1 LAAFRYLARM
11 VKLTVLYGPPT
22 DPAAFDKYY
31 LETHV
36 PLADAIPGLRRN
48 EVSRVSGS
56 LDGST
61 PLYHLQAELYFDS
74 PDALTTALGSAEGA
88 AAAADLANFATG
100 GVTMMMSEVIKE
112 A

>member
-1 LAAFRYLARM
+1 M

-36 PLADAIPGLRRN
+36 PLADAVPGLRRN

-74 PDALTTALGSAEGA
+74 ADALTTALGSAEGA
-88 AAAADLANFATG
+88 TAAADLANFATG
-100 GVTMMMSEVIKE
+100 GVTMMISEVLKE

>member
-1 LAAFRYLARM
+1 LAALRYFPRM

-31 LETHV
+31 LESHV
-36 PLADAIPGLRRN
+36 PLADALPGIRRN
-48 EVSRVSGS
+48 EVSKVSGT
-56 LDGST
+56 LDGSA

-74 PDALTTALGSAEGA
+74 ADALNAAVRSEEGA
-88 AAAADLANFATG
+88 ATAADLANFATG
-100 GVTMMMSEVIKE
+100 GVTMMISEVLKE